1 MTGESDDFPI
11 PSDEELTAFIDGE
24 LEEGHRAR
32 LLDLMERDP
41 AVAARVE
48 HLSRASLPYG
58 EAFRP
63 LLDAAP
69 TANLQRM
76 LNGMPAP
83 PVATALP
90 AAANAVIPL
99 TRRRLFGAIAVS
111 VAAGVLGD
119 RLLVRLLGT
128 GVTDELAD
136 DDGGPDRERHW
147 HGVVAQYMGLYT
159 RETLGGTT
167 PGRDAQS
174 AQLATLN
181 RPLNLSLTPEA
192 VEVAGAEFRRAQIL
206 SYDDMPLAQ
215 ITYLDPRSG
224 PLALCILR
232 RPGTV
237 RGVEQEMRGGLSIAY
252 WSGLDH
258 AALLIGRLPPADL
271 TAKAETVRGRLA
283 I

>member
-1 MTGESDDFPI
+1 MTGESDESRI

-24 LEEGHRAR
+24 LEEEHRAR
-32 LLDLMERDP
+32 LLGLMEREP

-48 HLSRASLPYG
+48 HLSRASLPFG
-58 EAFRP
+58 EAFQP
-63 LLDAAP
+63 LLDTAP
-69 TANLQRM
+69 TAELQRM
-76 LNGMPAP
+76 LDGMSVP
-83 PVATALP
+83 PV
-90 AAANAVIPL
+90 AANAVVPL
-99 TRRRLFGAIAVS
+99 TRRRLFGAIAAS

-119 RLLVRLLGT
+119 RVLVRLLGA
-128 GVTDELAD
+128 GDSDDLAD
-136 DDGGPDRERHW
+136 DDGGPDREHHW

-159 RETLGGTT
+159 RETLGATT

-174 AQLATLN
+174 AQLAALN

-206 SYDDMPLAQ
+206 AYDDMPLAQ
-215 ITYLDPRSG
+215 ITYLDPRNG

-252 WSGLDH
+252 WNGPDH
-258 AALLIGRLPPADL
+258 AALLIGRLPLPDL
-271 TAKAETVRGRLA
+271 TAKAEAVRQRLA

>member
-1 MTGESDDFPI
+1 MTGESDKSPI

-24 LEEGHRAR
+24 LEEEHRAR
-32 LLDLMERDP
+32 LLALMERDP

-48 HLSRASLPYG
+48 HLSRASLPFG
-58 EAFRP
+58 EAFQP
-63 LLDAAP
+63 LLDSAP
-69 TANLQRM
+69 TADLQRR
-76 LNGMPAP
+76 LDGMSAP
-83 PVATALP
+83 PVA
-90 AAANAVIPL
+90 ANAAVPL
-99 TRRRLFGAIAVS
+99 TRRRLFGAIAAS

-119 RLLVRLLGT
+119 RMVVRLFGT
-128 GVTDELAD
+128 GDGDDFAD
-136 DDGGPDRERHW
+136 DDSGPDRERHW

-159 RETLGGTT
+159 RETLGGST

-174 AQLATLN
+174 AQLAALN

-192 VEVAGAEFRRAQIL
+192 VEVAGADFRRAQIL

-237 RGVEQEMRGGLSIAY
+237 QGVEQELRGGLSIAY
-252 WSGLDH
+252 WTGPDH
-258 AALLIGRLPPADL
+258 AALLIGRLPPQEL
-271 TAKAETVRGRLA
+271 TAKAEAVRGRLA

>member
-1 MTGESDDFPI
+1 MTGENDDPPM

-24 LEEGHRAR
+24 LEEDHCAR
-32 LLDLMERDP
+32 LLDLIERDP

-58 EAFRP
+58 EAFQP

-69 TANLQRM
+69 AADLQRM
-76 LNGMPAP
+76 LDGMTAP
-83 PVATALP
+83 PVA
-90 AAANAVIPL
+90 ANAVVPL
-99 TRRRLFGAIAVS
+99 TRRRLFGAIAAS

-119 RLLVRLLGT
+119 RLLVRLFGT
-128 GVTDELAD
+128 GDGDELAD
-136 DDGGPDRERHW
+136 DDGGPDREHHW

-159 RETLGGTT
+159 RETLGGAT
-167 PGRDAQS
+167 PGHDAQS
-174 AQLATLN
+174 AQLAALN

-252 WSGLDH
+252 WNGQDH
-258 AALLIGRLPPADL
+258 AALLIGRLPPQDL
-271 TAKAETVRGRLA
+271 TTKAEAVRGRLA

>member
-1 MTGESDDFPI
+1 MTGESDQSPM

-24 LEEGHRAR
+24 LEEEHRTR

-48 HLSRASLPYG
+48 HLSRASLPFG
-58 EAFRP
+58 EAFQP

-69 TANLQRM
+69 TADLQRM
-76 LNGMPAP
+76 LDGMSVP
-83 PVATALP
+83 PV
-90 AAANAVIPL
+90 AANAVVPL
-99 TRRRLFGAIAVS
+99 ARRRLFGAIAAS

-119 RLLVRLLGT
+119 RMLVRLLGA
-128 GVTDELAD
+128 GDSDDLAD

-159 RETLGGTT
+159 RETVGGST
-167 PGRDAQS
+167 PGRDVQA
-174 AQLATLN
+174 AQLAALN
-181 RPLNLSLTPEA
+181 RPLNLALTPEA

-237 RGVEQEMRGGLSIAY
+237 RGVEQDRRGGLSIAY
-252 WSGLDH
+252 WTGPDH
-258 AALLIGRLPPADL
+258 AALLIGRLPPQEL
-271 TAKAETVRGRLA
+271 TAKAEAVRGRLA

>member
-1 MTGESDDFPI
+1 MTGENDESAM

-24 LEEGHRAR
+24 LEEERRAC
-32 LLDLMERDP
+32 LLDLIERDP

-58 EAFRP
+58 EAFQP

-69 TANLQRM
+69 AADLQRM
-76 LNGMPAP
+76 LDGTTAP
-83 PVATALP
+83 PVAAG
-90 AAANAVIPL
+90 AVVPL
-99 TRRRLFGAIAVS
+99 TRRRLFGAIAAS
-111 VAAGVLGD
+111 VMAGVLGD
-119 RLLVRLLGT
+119 RLLVRLFGT
-128 GVTDELAD
+128 GDGDELAD
-136 DDGGPDRERHW
+136 DDGGPDREHHW

-159 RETLGGTT
+159 RETLGGGT
-167 PGRDAQS
+167 PGHDAQS
-174 AQLATLN
+174 AQLAALN

-252 WSGLDH
+252 WNGPDH
-258 AALLIGRLPPADL
+258 AALLIGRLPPQDL
-271 TAKAETVRGRLA
+271 TAKAEAVRGRLA

>member
-1 MTGESDDFPI
+1 MTGESDDSPI

-24 LEEGHRAR
+24 LEEAHRAR

-63 LLDAAP
+63 MLDAAP
-69 TANLQRM
+69 TADLQRM
-76 LNGMPAP
+76 LDGMAVP
-83 PVATALP
+83 PVS
-90 AAANAVIPL
+90 ANVAVPL
-99 TRRRLFGAIAVS
+99 TRRRLFGAIAAS

-119 RLLVRLLGT
+119 RLLVRLFGT
-128 GVTDELAD
+128 GDTDDLAD

-159 RETLGGTT
+159 RETLGGAT

-174 AQLATLN
+174 VQLAALN

-252 WSGLDH
+252 WNGPDH
-258 AALLIGRLPPADL
+258 AALLIGRLPPQDL
-271 TAKAETVRGRLA
+271 TAKAEAVRGRLA

>member
-1 MTGESDDFPI
+1 MTGESDQSPI
-11 PSDEELTAFIDGE
+11 TSDEDLTAFIDGE
-24 LEEGHRAR
+24 LEEEHRAR

-48 HLSRASLPYG
+48 HLSRASLPFG
-58 EAFRP
+58 EAFQP

-69 TANLQRM
+69 TADLQRR
-76 LNGMPAP
+76 LDGMSVP
-83 PVATALP
+83 PVA
-90 AAANAVIPL
+90 ANADVPL
-99 TRRRLFGAIAVS
+99 TRRRLFGAIAAS

-119 RLLVRLLGT
+119 RMLVRLLGA
-128 GVTDELAD
+128 GDGDDLAD

-159 RETLGGTT
+159 RETLGSST

-174 AQLATLN
+174 AQLAALN

-237 RGVEQEMRGGLSIAY
+237 RGVEQEVRGGLSIAY
-252 WSGLDH
+252 WTGPDH
-258 AALLIGRLPPADL
+258 AALLIGRLPPQEL
-271 TAKAETVRGRLA
+271 TAKAEAVRGRLA

>member
-1 MTGESDDFPI
+1 MTGESDDPPM

-24 LEEGHRAR
+24 LEEERRAR

-69 TANLQRM
+69 TTDLQRM
-76 LNGMPAP
+76 LDGMAAP
-83 PVATALP
+83 PVAVALP
-90 AAANAVIPL
+90 PAANAVIPL
-99 TRRRLFGAIAVS
+99 TRRRLFGAIAAS

-119 RLLVRLLGT
+119 RLLARLIGA
-128 GVTDELAD
+128 GDTDELAD
-136 DDGGPDRERHW
+136 DDGGPDREHHW

-174 AQLATLN
+174 AQLAALN
-181 RPLNLSLTPEA
+181 RPLNLSLTPDA

-206 SYDDMPLAQ
+206 TYDDMPLAQ

-237 RGVEQEMRGGLSIAY
+237 RGVEQEMRGGLAIAY
-252 WSGLDH
+252 WNGPDH
-258 AALLIGRLPPADL
+258 AALLIGRLPPQDL
-271 TAKAETVRGRLA
+271 TAKAEAVRGRLA

>member
-1 MTGESDDFPI
+1 MSGESDESPI

-24 LEEGHRAR
+24 LEEAHRAR
-32 LLDLMERDP
+32 LLALMERDP
-41 AVAARVE
+41 AVAAKVE
-48 HLSRASLPYG
+48 HLSRASLPFG

-69 TANLQRM
+69 AADLQRM
-76 LNGMPAP
+76 LDGISVP
-83 PVATALP
+83 PV
-90 AAANAVIPL
+90 AANAVVPM
-99 TRRRLFGAIAVS
+99 TRRRLFGAIAAS

-119 RLLVRLLGT
+119 RILVGLLGT
-128 GVTDELAD
+128 GDGDDLAD

-159 RETLGGTT
+159 RETLGGPT

-174 AQLATLN
+174 AQLAALN

-192 VEVAGAEFRRAQIL
+192 VEVGGAEFRRAQIL

-215 ITYLDPRSG
+215 ITYLDPLSG

-252 WSGLDH
+252 WNGPDH
-258 AALLIGRLPPADL
+258 AALLIGRLPSADL
-271 TAKAETVRGRLA
+271 TVKAEAVRQRLA